1 MNKTNQN
8 ENKGY
13 KIHIMPPSISDEDIN
28 ALFNGIVKVVK
39 KKFELE
45 KNAETI
51 NLSLNIE
58 KLAKELKEKNAEI
71 IRLKNEILHLKSELN
86 NFNS

>member
-1 MNKTNQN
+1 
-8 ENKGY
+8 
-13 KIHIMPPSISDEDIN
+13 MPSQISDNDIT
-28 ALFNGIVKVVK
+28 ALFNGLLNVIK